1 MRQYIL
7 SCPKG
12 FVKGFLSYFS
22 QNFDIFFVQ
31 NDRQKFNDRFL
42 KIKFGIR
49 PFSLDECCKYGYNDI
64 VISSI
69 SHFGA

>member
-7 SCPKG
+7 SCPMG

-31 NDRQKFNDRFL
+31 YALFDFYSKNQKKFL
-42 KIKFGIR
+42 VFD
-49 PFSLDECCKYGYNDI
+49 FFLLTNAANMDI
-64 VISSI
+64 MIS
-69 SHFGA
+69 

>member
-31 NDRQKFNDRFL
+31 NALFVFFSKNQKYFL
-42 KIKFGIR
+42 AFD
-49 PFSLDECCKYGYNDI
+49 FFLLTNAANTDI
-64 VISSI
+64 MIS
-69 SHFGA
+69 